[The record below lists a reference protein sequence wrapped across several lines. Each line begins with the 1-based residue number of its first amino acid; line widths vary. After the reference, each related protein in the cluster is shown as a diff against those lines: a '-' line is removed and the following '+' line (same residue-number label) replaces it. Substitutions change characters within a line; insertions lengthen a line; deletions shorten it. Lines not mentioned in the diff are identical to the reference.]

1 MMRAVRRHDRLAT
14 ILDSLADHGSVEVEA
29 LAGQLGVSPSTVRRD
44 LQALEQQHLLER
56 THGGALGNGAGL
68 ELPLRLRRGRMR
80 DEKGRIATVAA
91 ARVADGSSLALTG
104 GTTTS
109 EVARRLVDRDRLTI
123 VTNAINIASEIAVRP
138 NLRLI
143 LTGGVA
149 RGASYELVGPL
160 AERGL
165 EGIHVETAFVGVDG
179 IAPAGL
185 TTHDDVEA
193 QTNRALIDHAAR
205 VVVVADSSKIGAVA
219 LARICE
225 LDRVDELITDTGA
238 APKLLEQI
246 AARGV
251 TVTTA

>member
-1 MMRAVRRHDRLAT
+1 MREEKARIA
-14 ILDSLADHGSVEVEA
+14 A
-29 LAGQLGVSPSTVRRD
+29 LAAS
-44 LQALEQQHLLER
+44 
-56 THGGALGNGAGL
+56 
-68 ELPLRLRRGRMR
+68 
-80 DEKGRIATVAA
+80 
-91 ARVADGSSLALTG
+91 RVADGSSLALTG

-165 EGIHVETAFVGVDG
+165 EGIHVDTAFVGVDG
-179 IAPAGL
+179 IAPPGL

-205 VVVVADSSKIGAVA
+205 AVVVADASKIGAVA

-225 LDRVDELITDTGA
+225 LDRVDELITDGGA
-238 APKLLEQI
+238 DPRLLEQI